1 MIIKVYDFENEDK
14 GLLLELKVR
23 KNARNII
30 DNIKKALEEKYNCSI
45 RNTMVSG
52 KVDFASGTS
61 DLHYILWGNNLPC
74 RMIKYYVFE

>member
-23 KNARNII
+23 KNSKNII
-30 DNIKKALEEKYNCSI
+30 DKIKKALEEKYNCSI

-61 DLHYILWGNNLPC
+61 DFHYILWGDNLPC